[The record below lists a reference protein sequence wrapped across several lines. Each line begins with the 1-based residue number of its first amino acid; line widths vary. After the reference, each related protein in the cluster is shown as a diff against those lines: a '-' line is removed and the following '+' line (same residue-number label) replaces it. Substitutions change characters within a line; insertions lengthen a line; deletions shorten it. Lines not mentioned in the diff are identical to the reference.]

1 MLGVLFLRADAGPV
15 IGAGHVMRCL
25 ALAQGWQDRGGRA
38 ILATATRHPAIAGR
52 LEREGV
58 EVQPLAAKP
67 GSSDDAEQT
76 ARRARE
82 AGAAWTVVDG
92 YRFDAAYRQRL
103 RDAGLRVLWIDDEG
117 HPGPTGA
124 DLVLNQNPHAEPRL
138 YARRERQARL
148 LLGPRFALLRR
159 EFRRWRRREQRM
171 QNRARQ
177 VLITLGGSDPHNVTV
192 RILRELQDAGDRRLA
207 ARVVLGGLNPH
218 LDEAQAVAETSRIP
232 IEILRDVSDMVPLMA
247 RADLAVAA
255 AGSTTWELLYM
266 GLPAILLVVAPNQE
280 PIALEAARRG
290 AALDLGWHQEL
301 TAAAVAAAVADL
313 ASSPEVRARMSR
325 IGRSWVDG
333 RGVERVLDA
342 IEQTEV
348 TAHAH
353 SLPGE

>member
-1 MLGVLFLRADAGPV
+1 MSALLIRADASAE

-38 ILATATRHPAIAGR
+38 LVATAMGHPAIAGR
-52 LEREGV
+52 LDEEGV
-58 EVQPLAAKP
+58 EVHPLAAAP
-67 GSSDDAEQT
+67 GSAEDVELT
-76 ARRARE
+76 ARLARE
-82 AGAAWTVVDG
+82 AGAAWAVVDG
-92 YRFDAAYRQRL
+92 YHFDAVYQRRL
-103 RDAGLRVLWIDDEG
+103 KDAGLRVLWIDDEA
-117 HPGPTGA
+117 HTEHYLA

-138 YARRERQARL
+138 YARRERHARL

-159 EFRRWRRREQRM
+159 EFRRWRRRERRI

-177 VLITLGGSDPHNVTV
+177 VLITLGGSDPHNVTAK
-192 RILRELQDAGDRRLA
+192 ILRELQDAGDRGLA

-218 LDEAQAVAETSRIP
+218 LDEARAAAESSRIP
-232 IEILRDVSDMVPLMA
+232 VEILHDISDMVPLMA
-247 RADLAVAA
+247 QADLAVAA

-266 GLPAILLVVAPNQE
+266 GLPAILLVFAPNQE
-280 PIALEAARRG
+280 PIAREVARRG

-301 TAAAVAAAVADL
+301 SAAAVAAAVAEL
-313 ASSPEVRARMSR
+313 AGSPEARARMSR
-325 IGRSWVDG
+325 IGRFWVDG